1 MSTSLLYHAFGVRG
15 YEYCSTEYSKGGMT
29 MTIEQPRAALCC
41 SQCGGRHVPAK
52 GGVTREFRSLPIG
65 GKPVRLRMTVPRV
78 LCRTCFAQ
86 RQVTVAFADP
96 KKSYTRSFARYAIE
110 LAAMMTL
117 SDVARHLQISWDVV
131 KSIVGEDLQ
140 RRFAKPKLRSLK
152 RIAIDE
158 IYLGTKHKY
167 LTIVMDL
174 DRGAIVFVGD
184 GKGEKS
190 LIPFWRRLRYS
201 RAKIKAVAA
210 DLSLAY
216 SAAIRKN
223 LPQAKLVFD
232 RFPLVKLLNEH
243 LSDLRRELYREA
255 TDLLQKQV
263 LKGTRW
269 LLLKRSDDLDPKRD
283 ERQRLK
289 EALKLNE
296 SLSVAYYLKEDLG
309 QIWQQ
314 RGKAIARIILD
325 LWIADAE
332 RSGIRQLMKFAR
344 TLQTHREGLLNW
356 YDHPIRVPA
365 CGCGPL
371 EGTNNKIKL
380 LQRQAYGYR
389 DLPYFKLK
397 LLALHHSRNALV
409 G

>member
-1 MSTSLLYHAFGVRG
+1 
-15 YEYCSTEYSKGGMT
+15 
-29 MTIEQPRAALCC
+29 MTIEQPRQTLCC
-41 SQCGGRHVPAK
+41 SQCGGRQVHAK
-52 GGVTREFRSLPIG
+52 GGVTREFRALPIG
-65 GKPVRLRMTVPRV
+65 GRPVRLRMTVPRV
-78 LCRTCFAQ
+78 LCRTCFAD
-86 RQVTVAFADP
+86 RQVQLGFADP

-110 LAAMMTL
+110 LAGMMTL
-117 SDVARHLQISWDVV
+117 ADVARHLQISWDIV
-131 KSIVGEDLQ
+131 KGIVGDDLQ
-140 RRFAKPKLRSLK
+140 RRFARPKLRLLK

-158 IYLGTKHKY
+158 IYLGKRHKY

-190 LIPFWRRLRYS
+190 LEPFWRRLSHS
-201 RAKIKAVAA
+201 RAKIAAVAA
-210 DLSLAY
+210 DLSPAY

-223 LPQAKLVFD
+223 LPKAKLVFD
-232 RFPLVKLLNEH
+232 RFHLVKLLNER
-243 LSDLRRELYREA
+243 LTELRRELHREA
-255 TDLLQKQV
+255 TDKLRQKV

-269 LLLKRSDDLDPKRD
+269 LLLKRSADLDPKRN

-296 SLSVAYYLKEDLG
+296 SLATAYYLKEDLA

-314 RGKAIARIILD
+314 PGKVSARIVLD
-325 LWIADAE
+325 HWIADAE
-332 RSGIRQLMKFAR
+332 SSGVRQLMKFAR
-344 TLQTHREGLLNW
+344 TLQTHREGILNW
-356 YDHPIRVPA
+356 YDHPIST
-365 CGCGPL
+365 GPL

-389 DLPYFKLK
+389 DLPFFKLK
-397 LLALHHSRNALV
+397 LLALHNSQHALV

>member
-15 YEYCSTEYSKGGMT
+15 YEYRSTEYARGGLT
-29 MTIEQPRAALCC
+29 MTIEQPRQTLCC
-41 SQCGGRHVPAK
+41 SQCGGRQVHAK
-52 GGVTREFRSLPIG
+52 GGVTREFRALPIG
-65 GKPVRLRMTVPRV
+65 GRPVRLRMTVPRV
-78 LCRTCFAQ
+78 LCRTCFAD
-86 RQVTVAFADP
+86 RQVQLGFADP

-110 LAAMMTL
+110 LAGMMTL
-117 SDVARHLQISWDVV
+117 ADVARHLQISWDIV
-131 KSIVGEDLQ
+131 KGIVGDDLQ
-140 RRFAKPKLRSLK
+140 RRFARPKLRLLK

-158 IYLGTKHKY
+158 IYLGKRHKY

-190 LIPFWRRLRYS
+190 LEPFWRRLSHS
-201 RAKIKAVAA
+201 RAKIAAVAA
-210 DLSLAY
+210 DLSPAY

-223 LPQAKLVFD
+223 LPKAKLVFD
-232 RFPLVKLLNEH
+232 RFHLVKLLNER
-243 LSDLRRELYREA
+243 LTELRRELHREA
-255 TDLLQKQV
+255 TDKLRQKV

-269 LLLKRSDDLDPKRD
+269 LLLKRSADLDPKRN

-296 SLSVAYYLKEDLG
+296 SLATAYYLKEDLA

-314 RGKAIARIILD
+314 PGKVSARIVLD
-325 LWIADAE
+325 HWIADAE
-332 RSGIRQLMKFAR
+332 SSGVRQLMKFAR
-344 TLQTHREGLLNW
+344 TLQTHREGILNW
-356 YDHPIRVPA
+356 YDHPIST
-365 CGCGPL
+365 GPL

-389 DLPYFKLK
+389 DLPFFKLK
-397 LLALHHSRNALV
+397 LLALHNSQHALV

>member
-15 YEYCSTEYSKGGMT
+15 YEYRSTEYSQGGMK

-41 SQCGGRHVPAK
+41 LRCGGRHVHAK
-52 GGVTREFRSLPIG
+52 GGVTREFRTLPIG
-65 GKPVRLRMTVPRV
+65 GRPVRLRMTVPRV
-78 LCRTCFAQ
+78 LCRTCFVD
-86 RQVTVAFADP
+86 RQVKLEFADP
-96 KKSYTRSFARYAIE
+96 RLSYTRSFARYVIE

-117 SDVARHLQISWDVV
+117 ADVARHLQVSWDVV
-131 KSIVGEDLQ
+131 KGIVGEDLQ

-158 IYLGTKHKY
+158 IYLGKKHKF

-190 LIPFWRRLRYS
+190 LEPFWRRLRHS
-201 RAKIKAVAA
+201 RAKIQAVAA
-210 DLSLAY
+210 DLSPAY
-216 SAAIRKN
+216 SAAIRQN
-223 LPQAKLVFD
+223 LPRAKLVFD
-232 RFPLVKLLNEH
+232 RFHLVKLLNEH
-243 LSDLRRELYREA
+243 LTDLRRELHREA
-255 TDLLQKQV
+255 TDQLQKQV

-269 LLLKRSDDLDPKRD
+269 LLLKRSDDLDPQRD
-283 ERQRLK
+283 ERRRLK

-296 SLSVAYYLKEDLG
+296 SLATAYYLKEDLQ

-314 RGKAIARIILD
+314 PGKPIARIVLD

-332 RSGIRQLMKFAR
+332 ASGIRQLGTFAR
-344 TLQTHREGLLNW
+344 TLQTHREGILNW
-356 YDHPIRVPA
+356 YDHPIST
-365 CGCGPL
+365 GPL

-380 LQRQAYGYR
+380 LQRQAYGSR
-389 DLPYFKLK
+389 DLDFFKLK
-397 LLALHHSRNALV
+397 LLALHRSQHALV